1 MAFAYY
7 KIARPATGQFRATSL
22 ITSTTVE
29 LDLITPR
36 EAACALHT
44 TEASLAQQRYRGIG
58 APFVRLG
65 RRVFYRRVDLETYI
79 AANVHECVVR

>member
-1 MAFAYY
+1 MT
-7 KIARPATGQFRATSL
+7 P
-22 ITSTTVE
+22 TTVD

-44 TEASLAQQRYRGIG
+44 TEASLAQQRYRGTG

-65 RRVFYRRVDLETYI
+65 RRVFYRQVDLESYI
-79 AANVHECVVR
+79 AANVHECLAP